1 VTKGWRIA
9 IWVSIV
15 AALLYFLYLVRGI
28 LPPFIIAF
36 VITLLLEPTIS
47 ALRKKGIPKPL
58 AIVIVFAA
66 FLLVFG
72 AIIVWVSPI
81 IVQQAQL
88 LVTTVQDATSRVA
101 AADTNSNFFVSWNPV
116 VQADQ
121 FYRESP
127 IDALLEQYREVLT
140 RFGLPSTRQ
149 GIYLQ
154 FVEPYQDDIT
164 GWFQTFIEGFLGFL
178 LAFFQN
184 FAMYILTPLIVVFM
198 LADSDNY
205 KERIAN
211 FIPPSLRA
219 NTLEI
224 ISEVGAVFISYLRGI
239 SLAVLLFGIANALVW
254 TVMGVPYSFLLAV
267 VFAILYLIPYLNH
280 ILNATILGLTI
291 FATGTQGNFM
301 FDAGSP
307 LFFALICIGIYLV
320 LGPFLMDNICIPKL
334 VGGSVGLSPVVSIF
348 AIFSGAAL
356 FGVVGMILAF
366 PVAGAI
372 NVVFQRL
379 VRLTSQPKPHDFPT
393 LPMRHRSGRT

>member
-1 VTKGWRIA
+1 M
-9 IWVSIV
+9 
-15 AALLYFLYLVRGI
+15 
-28 LPPFIIAF
+28 
-36 VITLLLEPTIS
+36 E
-47 ALRKKGIPKPL
+47 
-58 AIVIVFAA
+58 
-66 FLLVFG
+66 
-72 AIIVWVSPI
+72 
-81 IVQQAQL
+81 
-88 LVTTVQDATSRVA
+88 
-101 AADTNSNFFVSWNPV
+101 TNGNFFVAWNPV
-116 VQADQ
+116 VQSDQ

-127 IDALLEQYREVLT
+127 VDALLQQYREVLS
-140 RFGLPSTRQ
+140 RFGLPTTRQ

-154 FVEPYQDDIT
+154 FVEPYQDEIT
-164 GWFQTFIEGFLGFL
+164 SWIQAFIEGLLRFL

-184 FAMYILTPLIVVFM
+184 AAMYILTPLIVVFM

-224 ISEVGAVFISYLRGI
+224 ANEVGAVFISYLRGI
-239 SLAVLLFGIANALVW
+239 SLALLLFGIANALVW
-254 TVMGVPYSFLLAV
+254 TVMGVPYSFILAV

-280 ILNATILGLTI
+280 VLNAAILGLTI
-291 FATGTQGNFM
+291 LATGTQQNFM
-301 FDAGSP
+301 FNAGSP
-307 LFFALICIGIYLV
+307 LVFALICIGIYLI

-379 VRLTSQPKPHDFPT
+379 VRLTSQPKLHDFPT